1 MDKMLKDKYS
11 MLREL
16 KKGKGDIN
24 LEDIRTGLLGM
35 LSNLRFQDGRS
46 LEEVYKNQ
54 MVDDRI
60 KKEQAKLEELDNVS
74 EDMQSSNDDSD
85 DRSVEVS
92 EHESQKDIENE
103 QPESDVEEGE
113 EIISDPALYDDLLKA
128 REQFKIKRNLF
139 ETQLDPSLSQEDTDL
154 ILSRYDDQMAK
165 LEKELVKDQED
176 QANSLKAKLAARQK
190 LNKQVVDVA
199 NDEISHTVGQMT
211 DL

>member
-1 MDKMLKDKYS
+1 

>member
-85 DRSVEVS
+85 NRSV
-92 EHESQKDIENE
+92 
-103 QPESDVEEGE
+103 
-113 EIISDPALYDDLLKA
+113 
-128 REQFKIKRNLF
+128 
-139 ETQLDPSLSQEDTDL
+139 
-154 ILSRYDDQMAK
+154 
-165 LEKELVKDQED
+165 
-176 QANSLKAKLAARQK
+176 
-190 LNKQVVDVA
+190 
-199 NDEISHTVGQMT
+199 
-211 DL
+211 